1 MSKICFLI
9 PDGVGIRNYLYSDL
23 FKLLNESGHEVV
35 IWHALA
41 QEVVTLS
48 TEINGFAPQQKELK
62 VFNEDFLV
70 QILKESTTYARL
82 KYNIGLTGNPTIMQ
96 NWHDKMGSTKRKI
109 LIRLAEFF
117 GKQIKDYKGIEG
129 TEKLYF
135 SQLRKT
141 AAYTQYRADL
151 KEMNPDLL
159 FCTHQRYPG
168 AAYALE
174 AAKDLGITTATA
186 IFSWDNLPKARL
198 LVRSDFYTVWS
209 DYMKEELMFYYPEI
223 SEDQVEIT
231 GTPQFDFYKNIAAIK
246 SREEFAEEFGLN
258 ASKSWVCFSGSDSKT
273 SPYDAAYLE
282 DVAAALQNESG
293 VQLIFRQV
301 PVEGVERYA
310 DVLKKYPNIKN
321 LNPIWHKGEF
331 WNQFY
336 PYPEDITHLVNL
348 SFHCATVVNIGS
360 TMALDFSWF
369 DSPGLYLNY
378 DHTGNQEWRT
388 EDIYNFQHFRSMG
401 DWDAV
406 AWANSPGEIRER
418 ILQIIDSPDK
428 LAKDRRLWLKKIV
441 GQLEGPS
448 SATRISEFLTHKLNL
463 KPTSKV

>member
-1 MSKICFLI
+1 MKICFLI

-23 FKLLNESGHEVV
+23 FRQLNEAGHKVV

-41 QEVVTLS
+41 REVVSLAS
-48 TEINGFAPQQKELK
+48 KINGFTPQEKELK
-62 VFNEDFLV
+62 AFKDDFLI
-70 QILKESTTYARL
+70 QLLKESSTYARL
-82 KYNIGLTGNPTIMQ
+82 RFNTKLTNNPTLML
-96 NWHDKMGSTKRKI
+96 NWHDQKGSFSRRI
-109 LIRLAEFF
+109 LVKLSEMV

-129 TEKLYF
+129 TENLYF
-135 SQLRKT
+135 SRLRKT
-141 AAYTQYRADL
+141 AAYKQYFADL
-151 KEMNPDLL
+151 RKMKPDLL

-168 AAYALE
+168 AAYAME
-174 AAKDLGITTATA
+174 AAKDLNISTVTA

-198 LVRSDFYTVWS
+198 PLRSDYYTVWS
-209 DYMKEELMFYYPEI
+209 EFMKEEFKFYYPEI
-223 SEDQVEIT
+223 NENQIGIT
-231 GTPQFDFYKNIAAIK
+231 GTPQFDFYKNKAAIEG
-246 SREEFAEEFGLN
+246 RQEFAEEFGLD

-282 DVAAALQNESG
+282 DVAKALQGEG
-293 VQLIFRQV
+293 QIQLIFRQV
-301 PVEGVERYA
+301 PIEGVERYLE
-310 DVLKKYPNIKN
+310 VLKKYPFIKH
-321 LNPIWHKGEF
+321 LNPLWHKGQY

-388 EDIYNFQHFRSMG
+388 QDIYNFQHFKSMG

-406 AWANSPGEIRER
+406 AWANSPEEIKER
-418 ILQIIDSPDK
+418 VLQIINTPDQI
-428 LAKDRRLWLKKIV
+428 AKDRKLWLKKIV
-441 GQLEGPS
+441 GQIEGQS
-448 SATRISEFLTHKLNL
+448 SASRINNFLTEIISS
-463 KPTSKV
+463 KPDQID